1 MNVFNQLEI
10 EGEPLL
16 ESCDECNALI
26 VNWETL
32 TNSFLTFDNRVVCKK
47 CLKESVD
54 FPEEIL
60 QSIYTMN
67 EELVT
72 YEVELDSPDFFV
84 SFQAEKGLSLEQIEF
99 LAIQEM
105 TRNTRVWNVKIVE

>member
-1 MNVFNQLEI
+1 
-10 EGEPLL
+10 
-16 ESCDECNALI
+16 
-26 VNWETL
+26 
-32 TNSFLTFDNRVVCKK
+32 
-47 CLKESVD
+47 
-54 FPEEIL
+54 
-60 QSIYTMN
+60 MN

-105 TRNTRVWNVKIVE
+105 TRNTRVWNVTIVE

>member
-1 MNVFNQLEI
+1 MKQL
-10 EGEPLL
+10 
-16 ESCDECNALI
+16 NLI
-26 VNWETL
+26 TSLN
-32 TNSFLTFDNRVVCKK
+32 NMDK
-47 CLKESVD
+47 
-54 FPEEIL
+54 
-60 QSIYTMN
+60 
-67 EELVT
+67 ELVT